1 MKRAKDFIEVETMAT
16 GCGCRLGNRPCDCA
30 ERLQRTPCDLE
41 KGMDGEVEVL
51 KAESGDVFILVEFNL
66 KMARETENRE
76 LDPEIL
82 LAGVRGVFENPGRGF
97 YLVAKNGDQVV
108 GSLMVTKE
116 WSDWRNADFWWVQS
130 VYVMPAF
137 RKQGVFRKLY
147 ETVREMALAEKDVC
161 GCRLYVEKD
170 NVAAQAAYERRGF
183 RETPYLLFEDS
194 FRGS

>member
-1 MKRAKDFIEVETMAT
+1 
-16 GCGCRLGNRPCDCA
+16 
-30 ERLQRTPCDLE
+30 
-41 KGMDGEVEVL
+41 MDGEVEVL

-147 ETVREMALAEKDVC
+147 ETVRKMALAEKDVC

-170 NVAAQAAYERRGF
+170 NEAAQAAYERRGF
-183 RETPYLLFEDS
+183 RETHYRLFEDS